1 MADNATHAGRRPR
14 PPAPTPRAKI
24 PGPIAFFRVLRGSAI
39 EGLALDHYEKPMVFT
54 KTLLGPVLVV
64 SSPTGLRQVLV
75 ANAGNYP
82 RETLQRRMISDGLGF
97 GLLAAEGSQWR
108 NQRRAIAPHFTPE
121 RIAGFE
127 KATAAVVARL
137 VERWDS
143 MGDGATVRLDDEL
156 SDLAIDVLEAALFP
170 DGMSGKSSI
179 TPALKSYFRKAG
191 RISALDAFALPDRIP
206 RIPAFLARR
215 AVATLR
221 RLGAETIDAWRRRAG
236 RLPHAGILDRIAAE
250 GQATAFSPVEMRDT
264 VTTLMTA
271 GTETSAGALC
281 WAFHLLS
288 LDPEWR
294 TRIEDEVDREM
305 PDGTFIEG
313 SLARLPVTRAVV
325 EETLRLYPTVA
336 VTARKAT
343 AADTIDGR
351 AVTPGTII
359 VISPWVIHR
368 HRMLWTEP
376 DLFDPA
382 RFMPGAREKIDR
394 FSFLPFGAGPR
405 VCVGQG
411 FAMQEMMIAVASIV
425 RRFRL
430 EPAPGFAI
438 WPELAV
444 TLQPSGELPVI
455 LRRRAGGT
463 SGGGPG
469 RGG

>member
-1 MADNATHAGRRPR
+1 MADHATPTGRRPR

-39 EGLALDHYEKPMVFT
+39 EGLAVDHYEKPIVFT
-54 KTLLGPVLVV
+54 RTVLGPVLVV
-64 SSPTGLRQVLV
+64 SSPTALRQVLV
-75 ANAGNYP
+75 ANAANYP

-108 NQRRAIAPHFTPE
+108 NQRRALAPHFTPE
-121 RIAGFE
+121 RVAGFE
-127 KATAAVVARL
+127 DATAAVVARL
-137 VERWDS
+137 VARWDA
-143 MGDGATVRLDDEL
+143 MGDGATVRLNDEI

-170 DGMSGKSSI
+170 DGLSGKDSV
-179 TPALKSYFRKAG
+179 TPALKHYFRKAG
-191 RISALDAFALPDRIP
+191 RVSALDALPLPEKIP
-206 RIPAFLARR
+206 RIPALLARR

-221 RLGAETIDAWRRRAG
+221 RLGTETVDAWRRRAG
-236 RLPHAGILDRIAAE
+236 HGPFPGVLDRVGAA
-250 GQATAFSPVEMRDT
+250 GQTAAFTPTEMRDT

-271 GTETSAGALC
+271 GTETSAGAMC
-281 WAFHLLS
+281 WTFHLLS

-294 TRIEDEVDREM
+294 GRIEDEVDREM
-305 PDGTFIEG
+305 PDGVYVPG
-313 SLARLPVTRAVV
+313 SLPRLPVTRAVI

-343 AADTIDGR
+343 AADVLDGR
-351 AVTPGTII
+351 AVAPGSII

-368 HRMLWTEP
+368 HRALWDEP

-394 FSFLPFGAGPR
+394 FAFLPFGAGPR

-430 EPAPGFAI
+430 VPAPGFSI

-444 TLQPSGELPVI
+444 TLQPSGELPMI
-455 LRRRAGGT
+455 LRRRISGAP
-463 SGGGPG
+463 GGGPG
-469 RGG
+469 